1 MREPAD
7 DGPRPLAARFARQAG
22 RQAAPACIFIHAST
36 FALTTHTYIQTH
48 TDTDCRSRQL
58 WQTQYS
64 YCRTHSHPFT
74 SPHPFTNT
82 HIPLSFIH
90 SFHFIHFISFISVI
104 EAAHEHIRIHRI
116 HRSDAKRSD
125 ARTANPTIDRS
136 SKRTLLS
143 TL

>member
-1 MREPAD
+1 M
-7 DGPRPLAARFARQAG
+7 
-22 RQAAPACIFIHAST
+22 
-36 FALTTHTYIQTH
+36 HTYRHIQT
-48 TDTDCRSRQL
+48 
-58 WQTQYS
+58 QTAGHAMANAVLLRPHS
-64 YCRTHSHPFT
+64 LTPIHISLPIHKHTHST
-74 SPHPFTNT
+74 
-82 HIPLSFIH
+82 LIH
-90 SFHFIHFISFISVI
+90 SFIHFISFISVI